1 MSTDIGSF
9 ILFDKN
15 NAFWNIPH
23 ILPRYNQFN
32 MKRRLEFTVTH
43 CCQVMF
49 LPITFYLV

>member
-15 NAFWNIPH
+15 NAFRNIPH
-23 ILPRYNQFN
+23 ILPRYNQ
-32 MKRRLEFTVTH
+32 RRLEFTVTH

-49 LPITFYLV
+49 LPFLPITFYLV